1 MNRKGYNLIEVLI
14 AMALLAWVVL
24 VIVGLFAYGQKGVY
38 SGKTQTR
45 AVAICQKVHEDLR
58 NMPSY
63 NLKFQMFGAD
73 IGDAA
78 GSGAPIDTPCVYTAT
93 TNNPFTPG
101 DVLYTTLESWK
112 AALEDL
118 SATSSMNAT
127 LTPVIR
133 VDTAAT
139 LAIGNCYFIHYHI
152 QVNWTEGLRNRHVT
166 VDFSI

>member
-24 VIVGLFAYGQKGVY
+24 VIVGLFAYGQRGVY

-45 AVAICQKVHEDLR
+45 AVALCQKVYEDLR

-63 NLKFQMFGAD
+63 AMKYQMFGANK
-73 IGDAA
+73 GDTAVT
-78 GSGAPIDTPCVYTAT
+78 SSLLLQPTPTA
-93 TNNPFTPG
+93 NPFTPG
-101 DVLYTTLESWK
+101 DVQATTFDNWM
-112 AALEDL
+112 AALVDL
-118 SATSSMNAT
+118 SSTASMTAV
-127 LTPVIR
+127 LTPVLK
-133 VDTAAT
+133 VDTSQA

-152 QVNWTEGLRNRHVT
+152 QVNWAEGLRTRHVT